1 MLDTIDLSRSL
12 DKKTYKDAIGPLK
25 KNLALLQRRAFES
38 GLTTIVV
45 FEGWDA
51 AGKGDTIAQLVHELD
66 PRGFRVHATTAP
78 TEEESL
84 RPFLWRFW
92 LQLPASGAMAIF
104 DRSWYYRVL
113 AERLRGEVEQRQW
126 QQAYQEIS
134 QFERQLTDD
143 GQVIVKLFLHIDK
156 KEQKKRFKAMEKS
169 NVESWR
175 VSKDDWRQNQR
186 YDDYLAVMEEML
198 ERTNT
203 AAAPWTIVEA
213 TDRRYRH
220 VKVLQTVM
228 HALEE
233 GLDRWQ
239 ERKERRAAALAE
251 QRGETEKQIALQ
263 TAKDTGEVPSD
274 ADGSAETMQIDPLD
288 SLPTP
293 LDRVDL
299 EYTIGKGEYKKSLP
313 ELQGR
318 LRDLLFECYG
328 ARLPVVIAYEGWD
341 AAGKGGNIKR
351 VTEMLDPR
359 GYYVVPISAPKG
371 DDATHHYL
379 WRFWRN
385 LPKAGH
391 MAIFDRTWYGRVLV
405 ERVECFTP
413 RDEWRRAYQE
423 IAEFEQMLV
432 NFGTVV
438 VKFWLHISQEEQLN
452 RFESRQADPAKQYKI
467 TEEDWRNRA
476 KWPLYEDAVVEMVE
490 RTSTSY
496 APWTILPGQDKNV
509 ARIMGL
515 ETIVKAIEK
524 GLEAKKN
531 G

>member
-1 MLDTIDLSRSL
+1 
-12 DKKTYKDAIGPLK
+12 
-25 KNLALLQRRAFES
+25 
-38 GLTTIVV
+38 
-45 FEGWDA
+45 
-51 AGKGDTIAQLVHELD
+51 
-66 PRGFRVHATTAP
+66 
-78 TEEESL
+78 
-84 RPFLWRFW
+84 
-92 LQLPASGAMAIF
+92 MAIF
-104 DRSWYYRVL
+104 DRWYYRVL

-274 ADGSAETMQIDPLD
+274 ADGSAETMRIDPLD

-351 VTEMLDPR
+351 VTEMLDPADI
-359 GYYVVPISAPKG
+359 VVRLRS
-371 DDATHHYL
+371 
-379 WRFWRN
+379 
-385 LPKAGH
+385 
-391 MAIFDRTWYGRVLV
+391 
-405 ERVECFTP
+405 ER
-413 RDEWRRAYQE
+413 
-423 IAEFEQMLV
+423 
-432 NFGTVV
+432 
-438 VKFWLHISQEEQLN
+438 
-452 RFESRQADPAKQYKI
+452 
-467 TEEDWRNRA
+467 
-476 KWPLYEDAVVEMVE
+476 
-490 RTSTSY
+490 
-496 APWTILPGQDKNV
+496 
-509 ARIMGL
+509 
-515 ETIVKAIEK
+515 
-524 GLEAKKN
+524 
-531 G
+531 